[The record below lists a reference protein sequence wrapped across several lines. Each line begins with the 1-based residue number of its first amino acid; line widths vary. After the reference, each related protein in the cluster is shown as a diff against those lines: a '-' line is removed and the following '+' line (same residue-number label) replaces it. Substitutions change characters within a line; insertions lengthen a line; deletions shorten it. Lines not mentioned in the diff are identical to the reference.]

1 MTRTKQCE
9 VVLKIST
16 DTLRKKGEKS
26 MLNKDKSDNF
36 FLPTYPGLWLQ
47 ESCRSWLNQHLNP
60 FMIELPV
67 IRKKGV
73 GVRAF
78 WAKRPRTSS
87 ILG

>member
-36 FLPTYPGLWLQ
+36 FFAHITHNFIFSISRTLAPGELSVMA
-47 ESCRSWLNQHLNP
+47 ES
-60 FMIELPV
+60 
-67 IRKKGV
+67 
-73 GVRAF
+73 AF
-78 WAKRPRTSS
+78 KSLHDRITSH
-87 ILG
+87 